1 MRRVEQ
7 GRSQLLRLLPV
18 LIFVGVAGFF
28 AMALRSGDPSLV
40 PSTLVGKP
48 APQTVFPAVDG
59 IETNGKQQPGFS
71 NADLAKGKVS
81 LVNFWASWCQPCV
94 EEQPLLIELQHNSGI
109 DIYGV
114 NYKDKPAAAR
124 HFIGRFGNPFAA
136 LGSDA
141 EGRSAIEWGV
151 YGMPETFVVDGKGK
165 VVYKHVGPIS
175 SESIATRLLPAIE
188 KARGLAVTP

>member
-1 MRRVEQ
+1 MRVGE

-40 PSTLVGKP
+40 PSTLVGKL
-48 APQTVFPAVDG
+48 APQTVFPAIDG
-59 IETNGKQQPGFS
+59 IETNGNQEPGFS

-94 EEQPLLIELQHNSGI
+94 EEHPLLIQLKHDAGV

-114 NYKDKPAAAR
+114 NYKDKAASAR
-124 HFIGRFGNPFAA
+124 HFIGRFGNPFTA

-141 EGRSAIEWGV
+141 EGRGAIEWGV